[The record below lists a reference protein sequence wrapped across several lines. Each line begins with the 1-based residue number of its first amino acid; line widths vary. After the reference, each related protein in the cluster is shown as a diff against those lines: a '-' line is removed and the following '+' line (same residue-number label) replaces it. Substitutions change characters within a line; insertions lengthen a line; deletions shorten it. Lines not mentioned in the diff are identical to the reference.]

1 MKTYILLDFA
11 DLIGYFNWEWV
22 ISVEGAS
29 LIFWGERGHLFR

>member
-22 ISVEGAS
+22 ISVGGDS